1 MKENEETQTF
11 SINPRYRLQW
21 EPAQNCFVLLY
32 PEGLVQLSATATEI
46 LQHCTQP
53 ITAPALI
60 TALQNKYPDAETLPE
75 DVREFL
81 QQAHAREWIKPV
93 TDSPETHSE

>member
-1 MKENEETQTF
+1 MSDAKQAF
-11 SINPRYRLQW
+11 AINPRYRLQW

-53 ITAPALI
+53 INAQDLVA
-60 TALQNKYPDAETLPE
+60 ALQEKYPAADTLPQ
-75 DVREFL
+75 DVHEFL
-81 QQAHAREWIKPV
+81 QQAHAREWIKTVPD
-93 TDSPETHSE
+93 DSGDKQ